1 MQDASFWFKIE
12 MWQNCHFDPWES
24 IFTCKSAA
32 GPQLKLFILQRR
44 VRRSLAAGT
53 AAWKSGCETRDKCQ
67 SAWERA
73 SNAVRIMVNTLKQKQ
88 ISPNLAEATQQREK
102 WKHVIPW
109 SGCVRFGGD
118 CIYRQGAAE
127 NLIMWSFLMTTNDE
141 EDEGRVDVKHR
152 LHGRKHPFLTK
163 AKTAA
168 RSETYQGVT
177 INIYH
182 LLVHLHSICCRL
194 TMRNRICVFFVC
206 VYVFSPNQIAP
217 WWPVLILKGPNHF
230 LDENNLTF
238 SQPTAMWIK
247 KHINM
252 CIFKTISD

>member
-1 MQDASFWFKIE
+1 MLDASFWFKIE
-12 MWQNCHFDPWES
+12 MRQYCHFDPWES
-24 IFTCKSAA
+24 VFTCKSAA

-44 VRRSLAAGT
+44 IRRSLAAGT

-109 SGCVRFGGD
+109 SGCVRFGAD
-118 CIYRQGAAE
+118 CIYKQGAAE

-141 EDEGRVDVKHR
+141 EDEGRVSQICDVKHR

-177 INIYH
+177 INIHH
-182 LLVHLHSICCRL
+182 LLVHLHFICCRL
-194 TMRNRICVFFVC
+194 TMRQSWFVC
-206 VYVFSPNQIAP
+206 SLFVFMYFPQTKSPPGGQS
-217 WWPVLILKGPNHF
+217 WY
-230 LDENNLTF
+230 
-238 SQPTAMWIK
+238 
-247 KHINM
+247 
-252 CIFKTISD
+252 